1 MYCFLMMNVRTVLDR
16 NVAVNLAI
24 IRRIIYNRIKMLSKL
39 ETLSMGKR
47 ARIYD
52 NEFRAKILFS
62 C

>member
-1 MYCFLMMNVRTVLDR
+1 
-16 NVAVNLAI
+16 
-24 IRRIIYNRIKMLSKL
+24 MLSKL